1 MLKVWVRNGLRI
13 GGLLVAGAVLVAA
26 PALAGPRPGAQRR
39 TLNLFAGILSRQNA
53 NQFDCGLNAF
63 GEVCVDPNGSTTV
76 GGGFWPKG
84 TPDQYVFNS
93 GLQVAGI
100 VRPQGIVK
108 IDTLAGPVY
117 DTTFVYSTP
126 FTWAGDTVGAFF
138 FDPKG
143 TTVHGDKLS
152 LVWSSINSTDA
163 ANWPRDA
170 YVTDT
175 TLFASVLINR
185 KAASQ
190 QDSWIQYWDG
200 NPANNSGRKHPIGV
214 LVTQRGMAWNFP
226 TGNEAIIYYLYTFTN
241 ISAKKASVY
250 AGLPNGDTLA
260 SIGARFQALNNAA
273 FGVTIPDSGYTI
285 TNMYAAFAMD
295 ADVSDE
301 ATKNYTS
308 AFLPFKMGFAYKGT
322 FFEAA
327 SSGYKFLPP
336 IFGGAFAQTIGFVG
350 VKYLRS
356 PLVDPANP
364 GLGERGLSLYS
375 ATINGGQFDDAQT
388 TVQLW
393 RYLSANLSA
402 AAGDAPCSTG
412 PNGAA
417 PSVTH
422 VCYVPQATDDIRF
435 FQSSGPL
442 TLKPGQSQTIVVA
455 YIAAAP
461 VDVPQIAGRS
471 NSFNLK
477 PGFPALDSALVP
489 GHTDTLRSIDHVIGA
504 TGIVGDTNG
513 NGKIDQYEV
522 NTVPRSLLNKGL
534 VAQAVFDAKFLLP
547 FPPEPPEF
555 FLVPGDNQV
564 TVVWRPSATE
574 TVGDPYFAVASNNT
588 LPIYDPNYRQ
598 FDVEGYRIYR
608 GRTTGD
614 LQVIAQFDYANTAFI
629 DYTGIFNY
637 GNCAPELG
645 VVTDCPSDLVTGHA
659 QPLVGTVVTIPPGGR
674 VKLANGNILIVQA
687 DTAVTG
693 GASGKPGLTDNGV
706 PFAFVD
712 KGVRN
717 SFRYFYAV
725 TAFDVNSVASV
736 GLNNTSLESAPATK
750 TVTPRT
756 PSSST
761 AQAAFTTLLQ
771 GDDGIA
777 LDPNQAYPKIDTAG
791 GTFPAASLQP
801 PTNGGQLA
809 LPGAVAEFLKP
820 GDVTVAI
827 DSVSAG
833 FTDDIGVLPNAYLT
847 FSAAG
852 GDTVHL
858 VVPLSS
864 PDRTT
869 NQNTIT
875 QFTVAQSVIP
885 YDTALAKTF
894 GVRAGFADSARMPVN
909 WSGTMTTLND
919 KSAAVAEGILRY
931 GASGGAGS
939 AYLAHSRWFTEGGSE
954 SPDPT
959 IMGAADS
966 AHNSGKLT
974 GVGRI
979 YAPQS
984 YRQAF
989 IDPNFRGYSFSQTN
1003 WYPADFRVTWNADS
1017 SVTVRDLT
1025 HHITLPFVPNGGS
1038 GWGFI
1043 NVRAFLAAGISSG
1056 DLADAAGST
1065 DVNVVGFHHLYGTQ
1079 PTCFPDWWA
1088 INCALY
1094 ERKAQYE
1101 PLDFNADAVADANGI
1116 AIAINDEAFLME
1128 MNAIPA
1134 AGTQWHLR
1142 AVSGTMTAKC
1152 SPSIGE
1158 VMTDCT
1164 AYTFKGPTTRPT
1176 TVPGLRYTLHVATQY
1191 HVDSTTSGDL
1201 SKVHT
1206 VPDPYYVTN
1215 SLEQSFNTKVLKFVN
1230 LPSRCIVRIYSVS
1243 GVLVN
1248 ALTLNDVTGGGE
1260 LTWNL
1265 RNRNNQFV
1273 ASGVYFYHVE
1283 TPEGKQ
1289 KIGRFTVVNF
1299 AQ

>member
-1 MLKVWVRNGLRI
+1 MLKVWVRNGIRI
-13 GGLLVAGAVLVAA
+13 GGLLLAGAVLVAA

-39 TLNLFAGILSRQNA
+39 TLNLFAGILGRQNA

-100 VRPQGIVK
+100 VDPA
-108 IDTLAGPVY
+108 AG
-117 DTTFVYSTP
+117 FG
-126 FTWAGDTVGAFF
+126 WAGDTVGAFF

-163 ANWPRDA
+163 QNWPRDA
-170 YVTDT
+170 YVADT
-175 TLFASVLINR
+175 SLFASVLQGR

-241 ISAKKASVY
+241 ISASDPAVY
-250 AGLPNGDTLA
+250 AGLPNADTLA
-260 SIGARFQALNNAA
+260 SIGARFHALNNAA
-273 FGVTIPDSGYTI
+273 FGVTIPPGGYTI

-295 ADVSDE
+295 ADVTDE
-301 ATKNYTS
+301 ARKNYTS
-308 AFLPFKMGFAYKGT
+308 AFLPFNMGFAYKGT

-336 IFGGAFAQTIGFVG
+336 IFGGAFAQTVGFVG
-350 VKYLRS
+350 VKYLKS
-356 PLVDPANP
+356 PLKDPNNP
-364 GLGERGLSLYS
+364 SLGEAGLSLYS

-393 RYLSANLSA
+393 RYLSAKLSA

-412 PNGAA
+412 PNGAP

-442 TLKPGQSQTIVVA
+442 TLLPGQSQTIVVA

-461 VDVPQIAGRS
+461 VEGPQIAGRS
-471 NSFNLK
+471 NSFDL
-477 PGFPALDSALVP
+477 PPRFPALDSALVP

-504 TGIVGDTNG
+504 TSIVGDTNL

-564 TVVWRPSATE
+564 TVVWRPSVTE
-574 TVGDPYFAVASNNT
+574 TEGDPYYVVASNNT
-588 LPIYDPNYRQ
+588 LPIYDANYRQ
-598 FDVEGYRIYR
+598 IDVEGYRIYR

-614 LQVIAQFDYANTAFI
+614 LQVIAQFDYANTEFI
-629 DYTGIFNY
+629 DYTAIFNY

-645 VVTDCPSDLVTGHA
+645 VVTDCPADLGTGHSN
-659 QPLVGTVVTIPPGGR
+659 PLVGDVVTIPPGGR
-674 VKLANGNILIVQA
+674 VKLANGNVLIVQA

-736 GLNNTSLESAPATK
+736 GVNNTSLESAPATK
-750 TVTPRT
+750 TVTPRA
-756 PSSST
+756 PSSATSL
-761 AQAAFTTLLQ
+761 AVFTPVMA
-771 GDDGIA
+771 GEDGVA
-777 LDPNQAYPKIDTAG
+777 LNPRAAYPKIDATT
-791 GTFPAASLQP
+791 GTFNGNMP
-801 PTNGGQLA
+801 PSNGGAVA
-809 LPGAVAEFLKP
+809 LPAAVAEFLNP
-820 GDVTVAI
+820 GDAASAVV
-827 DSVSAG
+827 DSVTPG
-833 FTDDIGVLPNAYLT
+833 FVNGIGVQPVAHLT
-847 FSAAG
+847 FAAVG
-852 GDTVHL
+852 GDIVH
-858 VVPLSS
+858 VDVPLPESDFNAAPQGSNTFSLSS
-864 PDRTT
+864 
-869 NQNTIT
+869 
-875 QFTVAQSVIP
+875 SVIP
-885 YDTALAKTF
+885 YNTGLAGTF
-894 GVRAGFADSARMPVN
+894 GVRAGFADSARMPLTF
-909 WSGTMTTLND
+909 SGTTVPT
-919 KSAAVAEGILRY
+919 SATSPGLGVIQGRY
-931 GASGGAGS
+931 GPAGTS
-939 AYLAHSRWFTEGGSE
+939 IVSRYLAHSRWFDQSGAE
-954 SPDPT
+954 PPQPT
-959 IMGAADS
+959 VMGYADT

-979 YAPQS
+979 WSPQP
-984 YRQAF
+984 YRDLNPDNSLPAGKTRVNV
-989 IDPNFRGYSFSQTN
+989 NFRGVAYGTTT
-1003 WYPADFRVTWNADS
+1003 WYPADFVITWNADS
-1017 SVTVRDLT
+1017 SITVRDTT
-1025 HHITLPFVPNGGS
+1025 HHVVLPFVPGGGA
-1038 GWGFI
+1038 GWGFV
-1043 NVRAFLAAGISSG
+1043 NVRAFTAAGLTAG
-1056 DLADAAGST
+1056 DLADGTGAPVIA
-1065 DVNVVGFHHLYGTQ
+1065 NVAYQHFYATG
-1079 PTCFPDWWA
+1079 PTCYPDWWA
-1088 INCALY
+1088 ITCIAM
-1094 ERKAQYE
+1094 EQKAQFE
-1101 PLDFNADAVADANGI
+1101 PLDFNSDGTADGNGI
-1116 AIAINDEAFLME
+1116 AILINNEPFMME

-1134 AGTQWHLR
+1134 AGTKWHLR
-1142 AVSGTMTAKC
+1142 AVAGDIEATCAPALGPIMTSCSGYSFTGFA
-1152 SPSIGE
+1152 SRASL
-1158 VMTDCT
+1158 
-1164 AYTFKGPTTRPT
+1164 
-1176 TVPGLRYTLHVATQY
+1176 VPGVKYAVRVTQQY
-1191 HVDSTTSGDL
+1191 HVDSTNAGDL
-1201 SKVHT
+1201 SNVHT

-1215 SLEQSFNTKVLKFVN
+1215 AFEQSSNDKILKFVN
-1230 LPSRCIVRIYSVS
+1230 LPSRCIVRIYTVS

-1283 TPEGKQ
+1283 TSDGKQ
-1289 KIGRFTVVNF
+1289 KVGRFTVVNF

>member
-1 MLKVWVRNGLRI
+1 MLKVLVRNGLRI
-13 GGLLVAGAVLVAA
+13 GGLLVVGAVLVAA

-39 TLNLFAGILSRQNA
+39 TLNLFAGILSRENA

-100 VRPQGIVK
+100 VDPA
-108 IDTLAGPVY
+108 AG
-117 DTTFVYSTP
+117 

-152 LVWSSINSTDA
+152 LVWSSINASDA

-170 YVTDT
+170 YVADT
-175 TLFASVLINR
+175 SLFASVLQGR

-241 ISAKKASVY
+241 ITARNASVY
-250 AGLPNGDTLA
+250 AGLPNADTLA
-260 SIGARFQALNNAA
+260 SVGARFQTLNDAA
-273 FGVTIPDSGYTI
+273 FGVSIPDNGYTI
-285 TNMYAAFAMD
+285 TNLYAAFSMD

-301 ATKNYTS
+301 ARKNYTT
-308 AFLPFKMGFAYKGT
+308 AFLPFQMGFAWKGT
-322 FFEAA
+322 FYEAS

-336 IFGGAFAQTIGFVG
+336 IFSPPFAQTIGFVG

-356 PLVDPANP
+356 PLIDPANP

-393 RYLSANLSA
+393 RYLSAKLSA
-402 AAGDAPCSTG
+402 AAGDAPCSAG
-412 PNGAA
+412 PNGAP

-442 TLKPGQSQTIVVA
+442 TLRPGQSQTIVVA

-461 VDVPQIAGRS
+461 VDVPQIATRS
-471 NSFNLK
+471 ASFDLK
-477 PGFPALDSALVP
+477 PAFPALDTALVP
-489 GHTDTLRSIDHVIGA
+489 GHSDTLRSIDHVIGA
-504 TGIVGDTNG
+504 TSIVGDTNG

-522 NTVPRSLLNKGL
+522 NTVPRSLLSKGL

-547 FPPEPPEF
+547 FPPEPPDF

-564 TVVWRPSATE
+564 TVVWRPSVTE
-574 TVGDPYFAVASNNT
+574 TVGDPYFIVASNNT
-588 LPIYDPNYRQ
+588 LPIYDANYRH
-598 FDVEGYRIYR
+598 FDVEGYRVYR
-608 GRTTGD
+608 GRTAGD
-614 LQVIAQFDYANTAFI
+614 LQVVAQFDYAGTTMLDFTAA
-629 DYTGIFNY
+629 FNY

-645 VVTDCPSDLVTGHA
+645 VTTDCPADLAAGHA
-659 QPLVGTVVTIPPGGR
+659 QPLVGDVVQIPPGGR
-674 VKLANGNILIVQA
+674 VKLANGNVLIVQA

-693 GASGKPGLTDNGV
+693 GASGKPGLKDNGV

-736 GLNNTSLESAPATK
+736 GPNNTSLESAPATK
-750 TVTPRT
+750 TVTPRA
-756 PSSST
+756 PSSATTQASFST
-761 AQAAFTTLLQ
+761 SLQ
-771 GDDGIA
+771 GVDGVA
-777 LDPNQAYPKIDTAG
+777 LNPNAAYPKINPAT
-791 GTFPAASLQP
+791 GTFNGNMP
-801 PTNGGQLA
+801 PVNGGALA
-809 LPGAVAEFLKP
+809 LPGAVSEFLKQ
-820 GDVTVAI
+820 GDVTVSI

-833 FTDDIGVLPNAYLT
+833 FVPEIGAPPTGYLT

-852 GDTVHL
+852 GVTVH
-858 VVPLSS
+858 VAVPLNA
-864 PDRTT
+864 PDRT
-869 NQNTIT
+869 QNPNVIQT
-875 QFTVAQSVIP
+875 FSVAQSVIP
-885 YDTALAKTF
+885 YDAGLAGAF
-894 GVRAGFADSARMPVN
+894 GVPAAFADSARMPVN
-909 WSGTMTTLND
+909 WSGTMTSIADASGALST
-919 KSAAVAEGILRY
+919 SIGRY
-931 GASGGAGS
+931 GAAGDS
-939 AYLAHSRWFTEGGSE
+939 ATQFLAHSRWFDEGGAE
-954 SPDPT
+954 PANPT
-959 IMGAADS
+959 MISTADS
-966 AHNSGKLT
+966 SHNAGKLT

-979 YAPQS
+979 YAPQD
-984 YRQAF
+984 YRDQG
-989 IDPNFRGYSFSQTN
+989 INNLFRGFSFSQVN
-1003 WYPADFRVTWNADS
+1003 WYPGDFTVTWNADS

-1025 HHITLPFVPNGGS
+1025 HHITLPFRPNSGS
-1038 GWGFI
+1038 GWGFV
-1043 NVRAFLAAGISSG
+1043 NVRAYIAAGTT
-1056 DLADAAGST
+1056 AAQLDDGT
-1065 DVNVVGFHHLYGTQ
+1065 GVTNVNIVGYHHLYGTN
-1079 PTCFPDWWA
+1079 PTCTPDWWGPM
-1088 INCALY
+1088 NCAPLQ
-1094 ERKAQYE
+1094 RTAQYE
-1101 PLDFNADAVADANGI
+1101 PLDFNDDGTADANGI
-1116 AIAINDEAFLME
+1116 AIMINDEAFYME
-1128 MNAIPA
+1128 MTAIPA
-1134 AGTQWHLR
+1134 AGTKWHLR
-1142 AVSGTMTAKC
+1142 AVAGVMTATCTPGFLAPTTC
-1152 SPSIGE
+1152 S
-1158 VMTDCT
+1158 
-1164 AYTFKGPTTRPT
+1164 AYTFKGPTVRPT
-1176 TVPGLRYTLHVATQY
+1176 TVPGLRYVLHVAQQY
-1191 HVDSTTSGDL
+1191 HVDSTNSGDL

-1215 SLEQSFNTKVLKFVN
+1215 ALEQSANDKILKFVN
-1230 LPSRCIVRIYSVS
+1230 LPNRCIVRIYSLS

-1248 ALTLNDVTGGGE
+1248 ALSLNDVTGGGE

-1283 TPEGKQ
+1283 TPDGKQ